1 MTSVLFDPLGQ
12 RQERRYELAPRRLQ
26 TLDGARLGLLGN
38 TKLNADA
45 VLAAIGDLLKERYAL
60 EAVIARTKAT
70 FSRPAEDDVVEDLVG
85 RCDVVIA
92 DAGD

>member
-1 MTSVLFDPLGQ
+1 MPILDPTGSS
-12 RQERRYELAPRRLQ
+12 QEKLYNLAPRRLH

-60 EAVIARTKAT
+60 KSIIARTKPT
-70 FSRPAEDDVVEDLVG
+70 FSHPADNQLVNELVDT
-85 RCDVVIA
+85 CDVVIA
-92 DAGD
+92 GVGD